1 MSANVTASLDLVPP
15 GGAVLFDAVGTL
27 IQLREPV
34 GQTYAR
40 FAGTDDAAPLL
51 DAAFAG
57 VMRGR
62 PPMVFPNRPAA
73 AVRVAERDWWRAL
86 VVAVFEAAG
95 VPLADID
102 AVFPALFDHY
112 AGAAA
117 WELRPGAHALLDA
130 LRARGVRTGMVS
142 NFDHRLHAVLAAL
155 DLAARL
161 EVVVL
166 PADAGAAKPDARIFH
181 LALQRLGVDAAD
193 AIYVGDDADD
203 DIAGATAAG
212 LRAVDVASLR

>member
-1 MSANVTASLDLVPP
+1 M
-15 GGAVLFDAVGTL
+15 LFDAVGTL

-40 FAGTDDAAPLL
+40 FAGGDASAPLL
-51 DAAFAG
+51 DAAFA
-57 VMRGR
+57 VVLRGR
-62 PPMVFPNRPAA
+62 PPMVFPGLPPA
-73 AVRVAERDWWRAL
+73 AVRAAERAWWSEL
-86 VVAVFEAAG
+86 VDAVFDAAG
-95 VPLADID
+95 APLADID

-130 LRARGVRTGMVS
+130 LRARGVHTGMVS
-142 NFDHRLHAVLAAL
+142 NFDHRLHAVLAEL

-181 LALQRLGVDAAD
+181 LALQRLHVAAAD
-193 AIYVGDDADD
+193 AVYVGDDAED
-203 DIAGATAAG
+203 DIAGATRAG
-212 LRAVDVASLR
+212 LRAVDVASLQ